1 MALGFLVLT
10 GCAEKWSIQLR
21 VPKMTKEELK
31 SLLGNPEVMIIDVR
45 IEDEWKEAKWKIQGA
60 VREDSEKDI
69 NTWAN
74 KYPNDKR
81 PLSSTAADPMRKPV
95 PGRHGSLFREVL
107 RKSMP

>member
-1 MALGFLVLT
+1 MKPTRSWVIMALGFLILT

-31 SLLGNPEVMIIDVR
+31 SLLGNPDVSIIDVR
-45 IEDEWKEAKWKIQGA
+45 VEDDWKEAKWKIQGA

-74 KYPNDKR
+74 KYSKDKT
-81 PLSSTAADPMRKPV
+81 LIFYCS
-95 PGRHGSLFREVL
+95 
-107 RKSMP
+107 